1 MLERAIDPF
10 LTAPHRGKRDSGMTT
25 GRNWAFGA
33 GCGAVSALLFAV
45 ISTGSPLAFLLYLI
59 APLPILIAT
68 LGFGHHAGLVATVV
82 SLAVTALIFS
92 PMAGIIQALSI
103 GLPSWFTAYLLLL
116 GRSSEANET
125 EKMEWYPLGR
135 VLFWIIGLSVA
146 LTLSG
151 ALLIAT
157 DYASFIATFS
167 RAVDVVL
174 TYDPDLVAGLSPEDK
189 AKFVETL
196 SALLANIAAPIST
209 SASVIISVILLWAA
223 GRIVQASGRL
233 PRPWPDLST
242 LALPRLAVPAL
253 VLSLA
258 LAIAADDYPAL
269 AGRISLAGLITGY
282 CLQGL
287 AVLHAITRP
296 LKSRRGLLFAI
307 YLVFVLLP
315 GWPVIGIALL
325 GIADMWLSFRTRF
338 STAPLPSNTAS

>member
-1 MLERAIDPF
+1 
-10 LTAPHRGKRDSGMTT
+10 MTT
-25 GRNWAFGA
+25 GKNLSFGA

-68 LGFGHHAGLVATVV
+68 LGFGHQAGLVATLV

-92 PMAGIIQALSI
+92 PFTGIVQALSI

-116 GRSSEANET
+116 GRSSPSDDPVT
-125 EKMEWYPLGR
+125 MEWYPLGR
-135 VLFWIIGLSVA
+135 VVLWVVGLSSA
-146 LTLSG
+146 ITLIG
-151 ALLIAT
+151 ALLIAPN
-157 DYASFIATFS
+157 YESFVATFG

-174 TYDPDLVAGLSPEDK
+174 TYDPDLVQGLSADDK
-189 AKFVETL
+189 AQFLRSL
-196 SALLANIAAPIST
+196 SSLLANIAAPISAA
-209 SASVIISVILLWAA
+209 ASVVISVILLWVA
-223 GRIVQASGRL
+223 GRIVDASGRL

-242 LALPRLAVPAL
+242 MALPRLAVPAL

-258 LAIAADDYPAL
+258 LAIAAQDYPAL
-269 AGRISLAGLITGY
+269 AGRIVLASLIIGF

-296 LKSRRGLLFAI
+296 LKSRRSLLFAI

-338 STAPLPSNTAS
+338 STLPLPSNTQV

>member
-1 MLERAIDPF
+1 
-10 LTAPHRGKRDSGMTT
+10 MTT
-25 GRNWAFGA
+25 GKNLSFGA

-68 LGFGHHAGLVATVV
+68 LGFGHQAGLVATLV

-92 PMAGIIQALSI
+92 PFTGIVQALSI

-116 GRSSEANET
+116 GRSSPSDDPVT
-125 EKMEWYPLGR
+125 MEWYPLGR
-135 VLFWIIGLSVA
+135 VVLWVVGLSSA
-146 LTLSG
+146 ITLIG
-151 ALLIAT
+151 ALLIAPN
-157 DYASFIATFS
+157 YESFVATFG
-167 RAVDVVL
+167 RVVDVVL
-174 TYDPDLVAGLSPEDK
+174 TYDPDLVQGLSADDK
-189 AKFVETL
+189 AQFVRSL
-196 SALLANIAAPIST
+196 SSLLANIAAPISAA
-209 SASVIISVILLWAA
+209 ASVVISVILLWVA
-223 GRIVQASGRL
+223 GRIVDASGRL

-242 LALPRLAVPAL
+242 MALPRLAVPAL

-258 LAIAADDYPAL
+258 LAIAAQDYPAL
-269 AGRISLAGLITGY
+269 AGRIVLASLIIGF

-296 LKSRRGLLFAI
+296 LKSRRSLLFAI

-338 STAPLPSNTAS
+338 STLPLPSNTQA

>member
-1 MLERAIDPF
+1 
-10 LTAPHRGKRDSGMTT
+10 MTT
-25 GRNWAFGA
+25 GQNWAFGA

-68 LGFGHHAGLVATVV
+68 LGFGHHAGLVATLI

-92 PMAGIIQALSI
+92 PLAGVIQALSI

-116 GRSSEANET
+116 GRSSETDAP

-135 VLFWIIGLSVA
+135 VLFWIIGLSAA
-146 LTLSG
+146 LTLAG
-151 ALLIAT
+151 AVMIAP
-157 DYASFIATFS
+157 DYAGFVATFG

-174 TYDPDLVAGLSPEDK
+174 TYDPDLVAGLSAEEK
-189 AKFVETL
+189 TQFIETL
-196 SALLANIAAPIST
+196 SSLLANIAAPIST
-209 SASVIISVILLWAA
+209 AASVAISVLLLWVA

-242 LALPRLAVPAL
+242 LKLPRLAVPAL
-253 VLSLA
+253 VFSLA
-258 LAIAADDYPAL
+258 LAIAAHDYPAL
-269 AGRISLAGLITGY
+269 AGRIGLAGLITGF

-287 AVLHAITRP
+287 AVLHGITRP
-296 LKSRRGLLFAI
+296 LKSRRSLLFAI
-307 YLVFVLLP
+307 YLVFVMLP

-338 STAPLPSNTAS
+338 STAPLPSNSAS

>member
-1 MLERAIDPF
+1 
-10 LTAPHRGKRDSGMTT
+10 MTT
-25 GRNWAFGA
+25 GKNLSFGA

-68 LGFGHHAGLVATVV
+68 LGFGHQAGLVATLV

-92 PMAGIIQALSI
+92 PFTGIVQALSI

-116 GRSSEANET
+116 GRSSPSDDPVT
-125 EKMEWYPLGR
+125 MEWYPLGR
-135 VLFWIIGLSVA
+135 VVLWVVGLSSA
-146 LTLSG
+146 ITLIG
-151 ALLIAT
+151 ALLIAPN
-157 DYASFIATFS
+157 YESFVATFG

-174 TYDPDLVAGLSPEDK
+174 TYDPDLVQGLSADDK
-189 AKFVETL
+189 AQFVRSL
-196 SALLANIAAPIST
+196 SSLLANIAAPISAA
-209 SASVIISVILLWAA
+209 ASVVISVILLWVA
-223 GRIVQASGRL
+223 GRIVDASGRL

-242 LALPRLAVPAL
+242 MALPRLAVPAL

-258 LAIAADDYPAL
+258 LAIAAQDYPAL
-269 AGRISLAGLITGY
+269 AGRIVLASLIIGF

-296 LKSRRGLLFAI
+296 LKSRRSLLFAI

-338 STAPLPSNTAS
+338 STLPLPSNTQA

>member
-1 MLERAIDPF
+1 M
-10 LTAPHRGKRDSGMTT
+10 SN
-25 GRNWAFGA
+25 GRNLAFGA

-68 LGFGHHAGLVATVV
+68 LGFGYQAGLAATLV

-92 PMAGIIQALSI
+92 VFTGVIQALSI

-116 GRSSEANET
+116 GRSSSADNT
-125 EKMEWYPLGR
+125 ATMEWYPLGR
-135 VLFWIIGLSVA
+135 VLLWIVGLSSV
-146 LTLSG
+146 LTLVG
-151 ALLIAT
+151 ALLIAP
-157 DYASFIATFS
+157 DYESFIATFG

-174 TYDPDLVAGLSPEDK
+174 TYDPDLIAGLPANDK
-189 AKFVETL
+189 AKFVKTL
-196 SALLANIAAPIST
+196 SSLLANIAAPISAA
-209 SASVIISVILLWAA
+209 ASVLISVILLWVA
-223 GRIVQASGRL
+223 GRIVDASGRL
-233 PRPWPDLST
+233 PRPWPDLTT
-242 LALPRLAVPAL
+242 LTLPRLSVPAL

-258 LAIAADDYPAL
+258 LAIAAQDYPAL
-269 AGRISLAGLITGY
+269 AGRIVLASLIIGF

-307 YLVFVLLP
+307 YLVFVVLP

-338 STAPLPSNTAS
+338 STTPLPSNTEV